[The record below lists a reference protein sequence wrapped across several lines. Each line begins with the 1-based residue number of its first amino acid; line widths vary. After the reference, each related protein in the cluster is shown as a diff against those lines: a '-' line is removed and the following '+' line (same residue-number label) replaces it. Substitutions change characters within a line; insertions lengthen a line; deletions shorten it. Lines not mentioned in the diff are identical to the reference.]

1 MDTNIFNMSP
11 SGSGGGSSSGG
22 PNNPGGGN
30 NSGGGNNPGGWSPF
44 HYVPGVRE
52 DGTFYPVDSP
62 SPSLVLQTY
71 NPAGDVPVKN
81 DKELGVL
88 IDFRY
93 HHGVRAMGYSNW
105 RISNVFPSDSMVDRI
120 AKERLLAHIYDH
132 RSELSSAYAQ
142 MDMLSGRPK
151 WESVK
156 ITSYLITSLNYS
168 NN

>member
-52 DGTFYPVDSP
+52 DGSFYSVDSP
-62 SPSLVLQTY
+62 SPSLVLQNY
-71 NPAGDVPVKN
+71 NPAGDVPVKS

-93 HHGVRAMGYSNW
+93 HHGVRAMGYRNW
-105 RISNVFPSDSMVDRI
+105 RISNVFPSDSMV
-120 AKERLLAHIYDH
+120 
-132 RSELSSAYAQ
+132 
-142 MDMLSGRPK
+142 G
-151 WESVK
+151 
-156 ITSYLITSLNYS
+156 
-168 NN
+168 